1 MYKYS
6 DLKNKTVLVSGANGD
21 TGRAIC
27 QQYLEQHA
35 VVYALYETCAEQLHA
50 LKAEH
55 PEGQNLHIV
64 HCNLADPEAVAAIG
78 ARLTSEAGKV
88 DVLVNNAN
96 VVNDNLFASMSFDDF
111 RSTIDGNMF
120 NTFRLTKEML
130 RLLRSAENA
139 SVINVASIT
148 AIIPAVGQI
157 NYSASNAA
165 LLAFTRT
172 LAAELAPQGIR
183 VNAVA
188 PGMIESSSGK
198 ELPRSLVREMT
209 DSIPLQRMGRSTEV
223 ANTIVYLSSSA
234 SSYIVGQTIVI
245 DGGMVMR

>member
-21 TGRAIC
+21 IGRAIC

-35 VVYALYETCAEQLHA
+35 VVYALHESCADQLHE
-50 LKAEH
+50 LKTEH

-64 HCNLADPEAVAAIG
+64 HCNLADPEAVAALG
-78 ARLTSEAGKV
+78 SRLTSETGKV
-88 DVLVNNAN
+88 DVLVNNAD
-96 VVNDNLFASMSFDDF
+96 VVNDNLFASMRFDDF
-111 RSTIDGNMF
+111 SSVIDGNML
-120 NTFRLTKEML
+120 NTFRLTKEIL

-139 SVINVASIT
+139 SVINVASIA
-148 AIIPAVGQI
+148 AIVPAIGQS
-157 NYSASNAA
+157 NYSASNGA

-188 PGMIESSSGK
+188 PGMIESTNTKEISGA
-198 ELPRSLVREMT
+198 LVREMA
-209 DSIPLQRMGRSTEV
+209 DAIPLQRIGRSSEV

-234 SSYIVGQTIVI
+234 ASYIVGQSIII